1 MNMVGQSTCRRFLAP
16 IIRYDVVMTI
26 DSEKNARR
34 MLAGGVLF
42 ATVGILAL
50 AITLMQPGIQAEQQR
65 LADDVF
71 DTEAEIA
78 AKYEVLKALD
88 ASTATGTGRV
98 QVSKEE
104 KLRVLQALSEES
116 GI

>member
-1 MNMVGQSTCRRFLAP
+1 MNMVGQSTCCICLSY
-16 IIRYDVVMTI
+16 ILRYDGDMAI

-50 AITLMQPGIQAEQQR
+50 AITLMQPGVQEEQQR
-65 LADDVF
+65 LVDDIF

-78 AKYEVLKALD
+78 AKYEILTALS
-88 ASTATGTGRV
+88 ASATGTGSV
-98 QVSKEE
+98 QISDEE
-104 KLRVLQALSEES
+104 KLRVLEALSKSE
-116 GI
+116 